1 MVYSAFINL
10 LTYGTFN
17 DAGFVKGLLI
27 IAILLI
33 SPIYKEVICASFYLF
48 LTAL

>member
-1 MVYSAFINL
+1 
-10 LTYGTFN
+10 
-17 DAGFVKGLLI
+17 LI

-48 LTAL
+48 LTALWQEE